1 MLLTLSLF
9 CSVIPLSVGDIVQ
22 CELVIV
28 NSLFLIACD
37 TLDEKNVLNI

>member
-9 CSVIPLSVGDIVQ
+9 CPFIPLSVGYMVH
-22 CELVIV
+22 CKLVIV
-28 NSLFLIACD
+28 NSLFLIACN